1 LLTTSVATATTT
13 PAQTFAL
20 SNAAPFTDF
29 SNATSSSAAPTY
41 NLVSALNGANV
52 DAQTGNYSF
61 TCATDRDGE
70 IDFNISAAATLT
82 MPQAGSTSCLLGN
95 FFVYVRN
102 TASSTAVLTVTATT
116 STFQPEGGASHT
128 VLPNSSLIIFS
139 DATSSTGNYHAILTP
154 ASFGGVNTKTSSYTA
169 TAADANKLIVANCS
183 GACAITLPA
192 TPPNSGWTTQVIS
205 IGSTLATVGLNSL
218 NFNGSATAPV
228 LVSKETLS
236 VFTDGTNYF
245 GNVPASAGTG
255 TVTSVTCGTGL
266 TGGTITTTGTCAV
279 GGAVGEIL
287 AGATPALTATPTL
300 GASGMAGT
308 LAMFPASGNF
318 TTTWG
323 SAATTSNT
331 ILGFAAVP
339 VTGDTVTC
347 TVSSTTC
354 TLTDSGLPPFN
365 PAVPGAIGGTTP
377 AAGTFT
383 TLTGK
388 TSVTAGIVG
397 TTAGLINLSGLTS
410 GTATIT
416 APAVAGT
423 VTNPILF
430 SNGIAVNTGSTAST
444 SCPGISL
451 YGSCSGLGFNYLSSG
466 SGGIAIVAGSAN
478 VAEVMSAANAGFQLP
493 TGSIYSWGS
502 LAGAAGDTGIS
513 RGAAGIVD
521 VGNGTNANTTGIL
534 KAAAYMSLGTKYTAT
549 GCSNGTTV
557 GGATS
562 GQFASGTT
570 GTCTV
575 VVTMGNTATAPNG
588 WSCWA
593 NNLTTTTDLW
603 AETATTTTT
612 ATIAGTSV
620 TGDTINFGCM
630 AY

>member
-1 LLTTSVATATTT
+1 
-13 PAQTFAL
+13 
-20 SNAAPFTDF
+20 
-29 SNATSSSAAPTY
+29 
-41 NLVSALNGANV
+41 
-52 DAQTGNYSF
+52 
-61 TCATDRDGE
+61 
-70 IDFNISAAATLT
+70 
-82 MPQAGSTSCLLGN
+82 
-95 FFVYVRN
+95 
-102 TASSTAVLTVTATT
+102 
-116 STFQPEGGASHT
+116 
-128 VLPNSSLIIFS
+128 
-139 DATSSTGNYHAILTP
+139 
-154 ASFGGVNTKTSSYTA
+154 
-169 TAADANKLIVANCS
+169 
-183 GACAITLPA
+183 
-192 TPPNSGWTTQVIS
+192 
-205 IGSTLATVGLNSL
+205 
-218 NFNGSATAPV
+218 
-228 LVSKETLS
+228 
-236 VFTDGTNYF
+236 
-245 GNVPASAGTG
+245 
-255 TVTSVTCGTGL
+255 
-266 TGGTITTTGTCAV
+266 
-279 GGAVGEIL
+279 
-287 AGATPALTATPTL
+287 
-300 GASGMAGT
+300 
-308 LAMFPASGNF
+308 
-318 TTTWG
+318 
-323 SAATTSNT
+323 
-331 ILGFAAVP
+331 
-339 VTGDTVTC
+339 
-347 TVSSTTC
+347 
-354 TLTDSGLPPFN
+354 LTDSGLPPFN